1 MLIFSLIVFFVALFG
16 GNCTHN
22 LIVKIVKPHKRAAR
36 IILDCDFYTPSCMM
50 FAELKW
56 MTFPEHVLYQKAI
69 QIFEMFEEMH
79 LNT

>member
-1 MLIFSLIVFFVALFG
+1 
-16 GNCTHN
+16 
-22 LIVKIVKPHKRAAR
+22 
-36 IILDCDFYTPSCMM
+36 MM

-69 QIFEMFEEMH
+69 QMFEMFEEMH